1 MTMKHRTAQISVMV
15 ALVIVLFCPPP
26 QAADQPA
33 NVVGQH
39 NEVQAVVERVESGV
53 IFLKVPDDLQPRT
66 LSLPKMERLG
76 QEDLKPGDEVSLIID
91 ENNVIIDAHKV
102 STPGHGHRVLKGR
115 LEEAEASGKKIVLS
129 TAGGRK
135 ALEVD
140 PAAVSKVAGLKK
152 GAELRVELDE
162 ANTVIDIHQEN

>member
-1 MTMKHRTAQISVMV
+1 MKHRLASLSVMV
-15 ALVIVLFCPPP
+15 ALVVVFFCPP
-26 QAADQPA
+26 ARATDQPA

-39 NEVQAVVERVESGV
+39 SEVRAVVEKIESGV
-53 IFLKVPDDLQPRT
+53 IFLKVPDQLQPRT
-66 LSLPKMERLG
+66 LSLTKMERLG
-76 QEDLKPGDEVSLIID
+76 QEDLKPGDDVSLVID

-152 GAELRVELDE
+152 GAQLKVEVDE
-162 ANTVIDIHQEN
+162 ANMVIDVHPEN